1 MGLWRNGHNMWILQ
15 RENVDQKTIGK
26 VEQQQPTI
34 FSVLQKWQSFVTKS
48 SYNITRIGSFFN
60 QQKE

>member
-34 FSVLQKWQSFVTKS
+34 FSVLQKWQSFVAKS
-48 SYNITRIGSFFN
+48 SCNITRIGSFFN
-60 QQKE
+60 QQK